1 MYGIQKY
8 GKILNVPETP
18 EKSAKKHY
26 HRLLNTIFFY
36 IHYSSKHSLK
46 I

>member
-26 HRLLNTIFFY
+26 HRLLNTIFFTSI
-36 IHYSSKHSLK
+36 IHLN
-46 I
+46 IP